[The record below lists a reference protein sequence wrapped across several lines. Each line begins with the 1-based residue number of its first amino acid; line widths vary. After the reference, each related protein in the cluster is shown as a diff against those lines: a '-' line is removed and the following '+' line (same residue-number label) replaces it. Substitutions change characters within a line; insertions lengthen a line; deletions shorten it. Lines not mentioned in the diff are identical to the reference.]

1 MDMRRLFALP
11 LVAIVVLLAATAA
24 NAGRQQQ
31 VLDCEGLGTVMV
43 TVTSTTSENSVA
55 WGTGK
60 ISTSLHGIPVSFSG
74 TVTDLTTNT
83 VLFSFAQAKGQGNGM
98 QNQPAVACASPPETA
113 TAGELGIPGVDP
125 NDIVEQAFTAQVVL
139 KP

>member
-1 MDMRRLFALP
+1 MRRLFALP
-11 LVAIVVLLAATAA
+11 LVAIVVLLAAAAA

-31 VLDCEGLGTVMV
+31 VLTCEGLGTV
-43 TVTSTTSENSVA
+43 TVTTTSTPSENSVA

-74 TVTDLTTNT
+74 TFTDLTTNT

-98 QNQPAVACASPPETA
+98 QNQPTVACASPPETA
-113 TAGELGIPGVDP
+113 SAGELGIPGVDP
-125 NDIVEQAFTAQVVL
+125 NDLVEQAFTAQVVL